1 MKQEIWPI
9 DEEFRIALKELKK
22 EKKLTNKEL
31 GNIASVSDRFIQM
44 IIAGERGAGKETSEK
59 IAAHFGLSYNDMLKI
74 GRHKIEGKD
83 QQSVAIQSRY
93 SKDIRLVSIPLLN
106 STVSAGHH
114 IATVEGAREMIQ
126 MPESIVGRKTSEAL
140 AMIIVRGDSMEPALK
155 DGDVVI
161 LDGAQNTLDGGGIFV
176 IAVGERLAVKR
187 LQPTVDGKIVIRSDN
202 PAYAAE
208 TVLPDQV
215 HIKGRV
221 IWYGRKMG

>member
-140 AMIIVRGDSMEPALK
+140 AMIIVRGDSMEPALE
-155 DGDVVI
+155 DGDTVI
-161 LDGAQNTLDGGGIFV
+161 FDGNQSGIDGGGIFV
-176 IAVGERLAVKR
+176 IVVGERLAVKR
-187 LQPTVDGKIVIRSDN
+187 LQLMHDGKIMIKSDN
-202 PAYAAE
+202 PAYNTEIVPA
-208 TVLPDQV
+208 DQV